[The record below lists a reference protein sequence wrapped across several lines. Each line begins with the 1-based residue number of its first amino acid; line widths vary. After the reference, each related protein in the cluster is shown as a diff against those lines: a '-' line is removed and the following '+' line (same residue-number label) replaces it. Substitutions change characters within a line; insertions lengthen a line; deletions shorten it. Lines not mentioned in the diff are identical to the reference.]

1 MDPKLILNHILSF
14 ILALYGNPGLPRKIV
29 QVVVE
34 YMDNF
39 IQSVIVPHLRSE
51 ILAILR
57 EKNVEH
63 DTLWK
68 VDKCFDKYGSVFED
82 VSTEAKRFSLS
93 KPKGFINYEKFEIGT
108 TFIQKIV
115 NNDMLLVPDFLCGIH
130 VPLRKTLQLFLQI
143 PGMMK
148 EIEEYIEKL
157 RRESHIISNKMQAD
171 LWLKVYSKSF
181 DCLVLPLFLFFDDL
195 ETGNP
200 LGSHAGTN

>member
-63 DTLWK
+63 DTL
-68 VDKCFDKYGSVFED
+68 
-82 VSTEAKRFSLS
+82 
-93 KPKGFINYEKFEIGT
+93 
-108 TFIQKIV
+108 
-115 NNDMLLVPDFLCGIH
+115 
-130 VPLRKTLQLFLQI
+130 
-143 PGMMK
+143 
-148 EIEEYIEKL
+148 
-157 RRESHIISNKMQAD
+157 
-171 LWLKVYSKSF
+171 
-181 DCLVLPLFLFFDDL
+181 
-195 ETGNP
+195 
-200 LGSHAGTN
+200 